1 MRRAHGDERFHRD
14 GGGRRPSGRAR
25 VRGPGSFRE
34 ELEGLRQAGL
44 LRRMRRVEH
53 LGPNV
58 ARVDGRPAIL
68 FASNDYLGLSR
79 HPRVVEAAAQ
89 AVALHGASA
98 TASRLVNG
106 THALYAELEEALAA
120 FKGAQAA
127 LVFATGYMANL
138 GVVTALASSRED
150 LVLLDRLDHASL
162 YDACAMSPAK
172 TTRYPHCDLPA
183 LERRL
188 AEGPGAGRT
197 LVVTDGVFS
206 MDGDVAPLAELREA
220 TRAASAW
227 LVVDDAHGT
236 GVLGPRGR
244 GSCAAA
250 GLHPDVE
257 IGTLSKALGSLGGF
271 VVGDR
276 ALVDYLVNRARPL
289 IFSTGLPPSAVA
301 AALAALRAAEAEPW
315 RRERVLAL
323 AARARAALSAAGYEV
338 LPGQTPIVPIVVGDE
353 RLASALS
360 EACLERGVF
369 VPAIRT
375 PSVPA
380 GRARLRMT
388 LCADHTDGQLEQA
401 LAVLCEARE
410 RLSP

>member
-1 MRRAHGDERFHRD
+1 
-14 GGGRRPSGRAR
+14 
-25 VRGPGSFRE
+25 
-34 ELEGLRQAGL
+34 
-44 LRRMRRVEH
+44 
-53 LGPNV
+53 
-58 ARVDGRPAIL
+58 
-68 FASNDYLGLSR
+68 
-79 HPRVVEAAAQ
+79 
-89 AVALHGASA
+89 
-98 TASRLVNG
+98 
-106 THALYAELEEALAA
+106 
-120 FKGAQAA
+120 
-127 LVFATGYMANL
+127 
-138 GVVTALASSRED
+138 
-150 LVLLDRLDHASL
+150 
-162 YDACAMSPAK
+162 
-172 TTRYPHCDLPA
+172 
-183 LERRL
+183 
-188 AEGPGAGRT
+188 
-197 LVVTDGVFS
+197 
-206 MDGDVAPLAELREA
+206 
-220 TRAASAW
+220 
-227 LVVDDAHGT
+227 
-236 GVLGPRGR
+236 
-244 GSCAAA
+244 
-250 GLHPDVE
+250 
-257 IGTLSKALGSLGGF
+257 SLGGF

-323 AARARAALSAAGYEV
+323 AARARAALAAAGYEV
-338 LPGQTPIVPIVVGDE
+338 LPGKTPIVPIVVGDE